1 GPLLVRAGAGRG
13 TDTQRRT
20 TQGTHAAVQRPRLG
34 AGGDRLRR
42 GQGQAQPGAA
52 RRPPRPARA
61 PRRRADPAAVRRPA
75 VLAGRSVLA
84 HRRPLHRPS
93 AGQDPADRRHRRHP
107 GRITQPRRG
116 GVRTR
121 RPGVSPRG
129 TGRSGRRPVLR
140 AGRPHQRPRQLPG
153 RAFPRCTLARHQ
165 RQGGAGLQPRL
176 QPAVRVHPVRHLPA
190 AAAGEPAGPGHHRR
204 REELHRQGALM
215 RRLAVAVPRP
225 RRFAGLAVLLLGLL
239 LSLQALAAPPKPL
252 LWKVSD
258 ADNAVYLLGSFHML
272 RPGDYPV
279 AREVQEVLAG
289 AGSVVFE
296 LSPDEANSPRLA
308 ATMVQAAQRKRPG
321 TLEGDL
327 GPRLSARLRAYAD
340 ARGLPLERLS
350 GFDPWFVG
358 LTLSLLQLQQQGLD
372 PALGLDRHLMDAA
385 AAAGKPTAGLETG
398 AAQIAALSGMP
409 VDAQLQML
417 EQALDQAEAGPG

>member
-1 GPLLVRAGAGRG
+1 
-13 TDTQRRT
+13 
-20 TQGTHAAVQRPRLG
+20 
-34 AGGDRLRR
+34 
-42 GQGQAQPGAA
+42 
-52 RRPPRPARA
+52 
-61 PRRRADPAAVRRPA
+61 
-75 VLAGRSVLA
+75 
-84 HRRPLHRPS
+84 
-93 AGQDPADRRHRRHP
+93 
-107 GRITQPRRG
+107 
-116 GVRTR
+116 
-121 RPGVSPRG
+121 
-129 TGRSGRRPVLR
+129 
-140 AGRPHQRPRQLPG
+140 
-153 RAFPRCTLARHQ
+153 
-165 RQGGAGLQPRL
+165 
-176 QPAVRVHPVRHLPA
+176 
-190 AAAGEPAGPGHHRR
+190 
-204 REELHRQGALM
+204 M

-279 AREVQEVLAG
+279 AREVQEALAG

-417 EQALDQAEAGPG
+417 EQALDQAEAGPGSIESMHRAWRSGDGDALWRQMGADLEREHPALYRRINVDRNEAWLPQLEARLARPEGDTLVVVGALHLLGPDGLVERLRAKGYKVERVCRDCAR